1 MLLVQQKLSTKLV
14 DELNPEKSRW
24 VSNLSVLENEK
35 DNVIGNCLLTAS
47 FLTYTGCFSMS
58 FRKEMISDDWLCD
71 IHTRNIPIGGA
82 FDVLD
87 LNDIGSYVSQSHCK
101 CSRFVVIITC
111 LCVCVFVCFVSAFCS
126 WLFRFACKMSFR
138 GNSNMY

>member
-1 MLLVQQKLSTKLV
+1 MSTELV

-58 FRKEMISDDWLCD
+58 FRKEMIFDDWLCD
-71 IHTRNIPIGGA
+71 IHTRNIPIGA
-82 FDVLD
+82 DFDVLN
-87 LNDIGSYVSQSHCK
+87 LNDIGSYVYIFPIFTLTLFSFTTFSLLFYCK
-101 CSRFVVIITC
+101 YSRFAVIITSF
-111 LCVCVFVCFVSAFCS
+111 LLHLFIYIYFVILCFVH
-126 WLFRFACKMSFR
+126 
-138 GNSNMY
+138 